1 MKCSTRRAKYFIC
14 NTIVFAPRDFGGA
27 SCLSGLTDMPYFQGA
42 DEYLI
47 AARNVVELPVLCKD
61 AEREA

>member
-1 MKCSTRRAKYFIC
+1 
-14 NTIVFAPRDFGGA
+14 
-27 SCLSGLTDMPYFQGA
+27 MPYFQGA